1 MSVGDVFL
9 GLFAQSL
16 TTAYVRQQVRV
27 RDGSSSS
34 AFAGIGTR
42 RRGEGGVD
50 EPIHADLLAADDQVA
65 TMPG

>member
-1 MSVGDVFL
+1 MSVGDIFL
-9 GLFAQSL
+9 GFFTQSL
-16 TTAYVRQQVRV
+16 TTADVRQQVSV
-27 RDGSSSS
+27 GDGSSSS
-34 AFAGIGTR
+34 AFAAIGTR